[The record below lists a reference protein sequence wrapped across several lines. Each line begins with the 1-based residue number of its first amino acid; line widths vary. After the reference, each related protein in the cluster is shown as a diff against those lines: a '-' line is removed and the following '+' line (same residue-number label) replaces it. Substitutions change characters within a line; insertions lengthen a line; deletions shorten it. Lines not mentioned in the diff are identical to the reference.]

1 MNRDL
6 RPFVARRRHPRG
18 SRQIGL
24 DRASSRTP
32 ARRSRRRFASS
43 CVAVDRAREARAPRA
58 AKRLMPT
65 PNWPNRIPDPLCT
78 RLHDKGLAPRGS
90 APSRALPCLRR
101 PRSRFG
107 SCGAQLCKR
116 VPLAARR
123 GRRGAP
129 RRRLPET
136 SPHPDA
142 RRSDDTSQPSRYPAT
157 ASRTWRLRAWRRR
170 LSPDRRLGLRGASG
184 VAVFASVGGAGLRS
198 VAFAGVR
205 ARKHGCRRV
214 DRERVGTRS
223 DNLETQTLRLYSS
236 KLTGNLAACSR
247 PACST
252 TRSTSQTSRLR
263 SREWDGVAS
272 RYIIEGDDH
281 SGTVS
286 ATHLSLTYGL
296 NRTPR
301 NRPSRRL

>member
-1 MNRDL
+1 M
-6 RPFVARRRHPRG
+6 PACSSCVASPSSNSSRTAWGRHVDPDAERTI
-18 SRQIGL
+18 IG
-24 DRASSRTP
+24 DRFRTP
-32 ARRSRRRFASS
+32 ARR
-43 CVAVDRAREARAPRA
+43 CRAR
-58 AKRLMPT
+58 
-65 PNWPNRIPDPLCT
+65 
-78 RLHDKGLAPRGS
+78 RGS
-90 APSRALPCLRR
+90 ARPRARR
-101 PRSRFG
+101 YRHPRSRFG

-157 ASRTWRLRAWRRR
+157 ASRIWRLRAWRRR

-198 VAFAGVR
+198 VAFAGIR

-286 ATHLSLTYGL
+286 ATHLYLTYGL